1 MAEMLVKHFYRY
13 SAPKKKKMSYFRN
26 QSLIMSLMHKKRAFS
41 ITTESPC
48 FKRVMGIEPTYTAWK
63 AVILPLNYTRSKKNI
78 TMHSPRLSMRNLRS
92 STV

>member
-1 MAEMLVKHFYRY
+1 MLPFSFNYFLYQTLWDSLLMAEMLVKHFYRY

-48 FKRVMGIEPTYTAWK
+48 FKRVMGRCVPVARVK
-63 AVILPLNYTRSKKNI
+63 R
-78 TMHSPRLSMRNLRS
+78 
-92 STV
+92 